1 MGPEWDF
8 ASPVPGI
15 RPQARRLIR
24 TLNVARGCYIKS
36 LQAGIRSGLPGY
48 ERLKNAKTRT
58 AKDHPVIDASGRDP
72 DLRVRFPLLLIEK
85 TDYSACTFPDSLDL
99 RLTCV

>member
-24 TLNVARGCYIKS
+24 TLNVARGCYIKVS
-36 LQAGIRSGLPGY
+36 KPEFEAVCRDMRDS
-48 ERLKNAKTRT
+48 KTRKP
-58 AKDHPVIDASGRDP
+58 AQQ
-72 DLRVRFPLLLIEK
+72 K
-85 TDYSACTFPDSLDL
+85 TT
-99 RLTCV
+99 R

>member
-1 MGPEWDF
+1 MGFCLTGSGYP
-8 ASPVPGI
+8 ASG
-15 RPQARRLIR
+15 QAPHSNDECR
-24 TLNVARGCYIKS
+24 ARMLHKS

-48 ERLKNAKTRT
+48 ERLKNVKTRT

-72 DLRVRFPLLLIEK
+72 DLRVRFPLVLIEK
-85 TDYSACTFPDSLDL
+85 TDYSACAFPDSLDL